1 MLAISGVAWGL
12 IGLASA
18 VIVATGWLCALM
30 IRGSLTI
37 DLGVGRSVHPLG
49 PLAVTI
55 AAPRELVFEQISAPY
70 LGRTP
75 RGLRD
80 KLEVLE
86 RSERMVVAAHRTKVR
101 GFVIVTVESV
111 MFEPPERVGFRLLR
125 GPVPHVVESFLLREV
140 EGGTEL
146 AYEGELGADLWFLGR
161 LYGGQVAKVWVR
173 TVAASME
180 QIKAAAEQRAAA
192 RSRRD

>member
-12 IGLASA
+12 IGLAAA
-18 VIVATGWLCALM
+18 VIVGTGWLCALM

-125 GPVPHVVESFLLREV
+125 GPVPHVVESFLLREA

>member
-12 IGLASA
+12 IGLAAA
-18 VIVATGWLCALM
+18 VIVGTGWLCGLI
-30 IRGSLTI
+30 IRGALTI
-37 DLGVGRSVHPLG
+37 DLGIGRSHRPLG
-49 PLAVTI
+49 PLAVWI

-75 RGLRD
+75 RGLRE
-80 KLEVLE
+80 KIEILE

-101 GFVIVTVESV
+101 GFVTVTVESV

-125 GPVPHVVESFLLREV
+125 GPVPHVVESFLLRDA

-192 RSRRD
+192 RRRRD

>member
-18 VIVATGWLCALM
+18 VIVGTGWLYALM

-49 PLAVTI
+49 PLAITI

-70 LGRTP
+70 LGRIP